1 MKIGIAS
8 DHRGYE
14 LKQKIIKDMKG
25 IEFVDF
31 GTNSDKSVDYPDY
44 AFKLCTG
51 IINKKVDLGIAIC
64 GSGIGISI
72 ACNKV
77 KGIRCARVTTIK
89 DVKVTKKDN
98 NANVIAFSSDV
109 NYDKV
114 KRMIEEFINIYA
126 VSDSVFELSPQIIEY
141 ILSIVKSKTK
151 NTLLQKA
158 ILYPIIYSVFASNR
172 NDFEQKSSGK
182 IFQDALNYISE
193 NYSSEITLNT
203 AAKAIGCSYS
213 YLSRV
218 FAQSTNISFTE
229 YLNRYRILKSITPLK
244 GSDVTVTEIAFEC
257 GFSTLRSYNRE
268 FKKYLKVTP
277 KEYRRNGFDYFVVE
291 SEL

>member
-51 IINKKVDLGIAIC
+51 IIN
-64 GSGIGISI
+64 

-89 DVKVTKKDN
+89 DVKVTKNDN

-114 KRMIEEFINIYA
+114 KRMIEEFINTPFSNEERHIKRINKI
-126 VSDSVFELSPQIIEY
+126 SDI
-141 ILSIVKSKTK
+141 
-151 NTLLQKA
+151 
-158 ILYPIIYSVFASNR
+158 
-172 NDFEQKSSGK
+172 
-182 IFQDALNYISE
+182 
-193 NYSSEITLNT
+193 
-203 AAKAIGCSYS
+203 
-213 YLSRV
+213 
-218 FAQSTNISFTE
+218 
-229 YLNRYRILKSITPLK
+229 
-244 GSDVTVTEIAFEC
+244 
-257 GFSTLRSYNRE
+257 
-268 FKKYLKVTP
+268 
-277 KEYRRNGFDYFVVE
+277 
-291 SEL
+291 